1 MIKLNKQFNTQYI
14 NNNINEILS
23 KYDVNNKLFK
33 RRLNNYDFELLKE
46 MCIIKFYDVKVFKK
60 YMIVNNK
67 FKILRKG
74 RCYNHDKTKKME
86 LLC

>member
-1 MIKLNKQFNTQYI
+1 MIKLKKQFNIQYI
-14 NNNINEILS
+14 NNNINKILS

-46 MCIIKFYDVKVFKK
+46 MLIIKFFDVKLFKN

-67 FKILRKG
+67 YKILRKG
-74 RCYNHDKTKKME
+74 NGDSHDKTKKME
-86 LLC
+86 LFC